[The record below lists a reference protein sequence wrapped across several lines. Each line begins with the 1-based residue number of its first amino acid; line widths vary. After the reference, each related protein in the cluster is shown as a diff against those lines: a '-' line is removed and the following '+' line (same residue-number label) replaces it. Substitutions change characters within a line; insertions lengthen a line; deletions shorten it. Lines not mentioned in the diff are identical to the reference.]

1 MIPWPFLFCQK
12 PMVSAPV
19 LVLQTVTVWLE
30 FWPVCTI
37 VAPLGGA
44 ADEPGAELGAVC
56 EYVNEWLVK
65 GCVVVPVSVP
75 SVDSVPG
82 GHGLLK
88 QPVTVTVWLTFVGFP
103 ADPLLN
109 TKEAPP
115 DAELSG
121 VWNLVPSHVA
131 VAVLLAVTL

>member
-1 MIPWPFLFCQK
+1 
-12 PMVSAPV
+12 
-19 LVLQTVTVWLE
+19 
-30 FWPVCTI
+30 
-37 VAPLGGA
+37 
-44 ADEPGAELGAVC
+44 VC

-75 SVDSVPG
+75 SVVSVPG

-88 QPVTVTVWLTFVGFP
+88 QSVMVTVWLTFVGFP